1 MIKKTQRI
9 FFCHSDDTVIPHAST
24 MFSTLIQLCTI
35 TTELFQSGTECI
47 NGCKRLEQYETSFQ
61 LAPHIYFTF
70 STHKTLILA
79 TRSVCAFHSLHT
91 EFFYSHIS
99 SEYLL
104 FKLSHGVRKSCATG
118 PRYKLFSAFFL
129 RKTRIFTYF
138 SAFLLIFHY
147 FHTYFTAWRPQGAST
162 GTFYLHFGLILC

>member
-1 MIKKTQRI
+1 MTKMYATLVLRRKQTLWSKRHSVFFLSQRW
-9 FFCHSDDTVIPHAST
+9 HSYST
-24 MFSTLIQLCTI
+24 RFHNVFYFNLALHNYNGVVSIWHGVHQRLQTLGN
-35 TTELFQSGTECI
+35 EV
-47 NGCKRLEQYETSFQ
+47 
-61 LAPHIYFTF
+61 PHIYFTF
-70 STHKTLILA
+70 STHKTLILV

-147 FHTYFTAWRPQGAST
+147 FHTYFTAWRP
-162 GTFYLHFGLILC
+162 